1 MGNKQS
7 LQKDLEIE
15 EKATEVSDFWS
26 VFAGEIKM
34 DSRTSLLTIFEGE
47 LIVNKNQLWNTNN
60 PLLKASKNLMLFR
73 HPAILKYVASWDK
86 GTLKCLATERCKPL
100 SLAIKTQNPLEICLG
115 LRNILNALIFLV
127 EQGKMRHLNVCFSSI
142 YITNDGVWKL
152 FGFEYLWPAG
162 ELTNDILEQS
172 LHYRYSGAVCKEEL
186 KHNGLGIEQYGFATL
201 CKEIFEI
208 TNQDERTPFHEDFK
222 QYCTNHLQH
231 ANPNLRPELSAVL
244 LHPYF
249 NQDFI
254 LIHSFLSEVPLKD
267 AAEKQQFFTDLID
280 KLKTFDEVDVA
291 IHLSDFLLSRIVL
304 LDPTAQ
310 IYVTPFVLDPKCDD
324 IVPGVFS
331 TGTFVKFLIPKLKK
345 VFCVHDVQIR
355 LILLEHFHK
364 FMSLFSEE
372 DLTGLILPQLLL
384 GIKDTN
390 DILVSMT
397 LRCLA
402 DLVAILGATVVI
414 GKNRSRLFA
423 DGRPQRVPEAPMHHW
438 GEPRSISPVIESAG
452 QFSSHNMVIRDHT
465 DLSRASFVGASNE
478 NLSERLSPDG
488 GEAGEEVDKDDYQWS
503 DWDGENAKTP
513 DPAAPE
519 STQTPLQEEPLT
531 KPLEIEDEIVKL
543 DMKIVAKAKSPTS
556 EEVDFFKD
564 MEPVIAKTQVL
575 VIADEE
581 KTKDNAS
588 QAPSRL
594 QADLSENITEEGWG
608 DESDWE

>member
-1 MGNKQS
+1 MGSEQS
-7 LQKDLEIE
+7 LLKGLEIE

-26 VFAGEIKM
+26 VFAGEIKA
-34 DSRTSLLTIFEGE
+34 DTRATLLTIFQGE
-47 LIVNKNQLWNTNN
+47 SEVNANPFWHNKN
-60 PLLKASKNLMLFR
+60 PLHKATKNLMLFR
-73 HPAILKYVASWDK
+73 HPSILKYVASWDK
-86 GTLKCLATERCKPL
+86 GSTKYLVTERCKPL
-100 SLAIKTQNPLEICLG
+100 ALVIKTQNPLEICLG

-152 FGFEYLWPAG
+152 SGFEYLWPVG
-162 ELTNDILEQS
+162 ELTNHMLEQS
-172 LHYRYSGAVCKEEL
+172 FHNRYNSAVDKDEL
-186 KHNGLGIEQYGFATL
+186 KHSGVGIEQYGFATL
-201 CKEIFEI
+201 CKEIFDI
-208 TNQDERTPFHEDFK
+208 THQDERAPFHEDFK
-222 QYCTNHLQH
+222 QYCANHLQH
-231 ANPNLRPELSAVL
+231 TNPSLRPELSAVL

-249 NQDFI
+249 NQNFV
-254 LIHSFLSEVPLKD
+254 LIHSFLSEIPLKD
-267 AAEKQQFFTDLID
+267 SAEKQQFFTDLVD
-280 KLKTFDEVDVA
+280 KLRAFDEADVA
-291 IHLSDFLLSRIVL
+291 IHLGDFLLSRLVL

-310 IYVTPFVLDPKCDD
+310 ICVTPFVLDPKCDD

-331 TGTFVKFLIPKLKK
+331 NGTFVKYIIPKLKQ

-452 QFSSHNMVIRDHT
+452 QYSSHNMAIRDHMDPIRT
-465 DLSRASFVGASNE
+465 SFADMSNA
-478 NLSERLSPDG
+478 NLLSERLSPDG
-488 GEAGEEVDKDDYQWS
+488 GEDGEAVDKDDDQWS

-513 DPAAPE
+513 DLPAESAGSEAPE
-519 STQTPLQEEPLT
+519 V
-531 KPLEIEDEIVKL
+531 EDEIEKL
-543 DMKIVAKAKSPTS
+543 DMKIRSKVKQSS
-556 EEVDFFKD
+556 EEEVDFFKD

-575 VIADEE
+575 VIGEEDEG
-581 KTKDNAS
+581 KKGNAS
-588 QAPSRL
+588 QTSRL
-594 QADLSENITEEGWG
+594 QADLSENVTEEGW

>member
-1 MGNKQS
+1 MGNDHS
-7 LQKDLEIE
+7 LLKGLEIE

-26 VFAGEIKM
+26 VFAGEMKT
-34 DSRTSLLTIFEGE
+34 DTRTSLLTIFQGE
-47 LIVNKNQLWNTNN
+47 SIINSNQFWHNKN
-60 PLLKASKNLMLFR
+60 PLEKATKNLMLFR
-73 HPAILKYVASWDK
+73 HPSILKYVSSWEK
-86 GTLKCLATERCKPL
+86 GSTKFLATERCKPL
-100 SLAIKTQNPLEICLG
+100 ALLIKMQNPLEICLG

-127 EQGKMRHLNVCFSSI
+127 EQGKMRHLNICFSSI
-142 YITNDGVWKL
+142 YITNEGVWKL
-152 FGFEYLWPAG
+152 SGFEYLWPAA
-162 ELTNDILEQS
+162 ELTNQILEVS
-172 LHYRYSGAVCKEEL
+172 LSSRYNNALDKHEL
-186 KHNGLGIEQYGFATL
+186 KHNGMGIEQFAYATL
-201 CKEIFEI
+201 CKEIFEL
-208 TNQDERTPFHEDFK
+208 TSQDKNSPFHGDFK
-222 QYCTNHLQH
+222 TYCTDHLQH
-231 ANPNLRPELSAVL
+231 TNPTLRPELSAVL

-249 NQDFI
+249 NHDFV
-254 LIHSFLSEVPLKD
+254 LIHSFLCELPLKD
-267 AAEKQQFFTDLID
+267 SAEKQEFFTDLVD
-280 KLKTFDEVDVA
+280 KLRSFDEVDVA
-291 IHLSDFLLSRIVL
+291 IHLGDFLISRLVL

-310 IYVTPFVLDPKCDD
+310 ICVTPFVLDPKCDD

-331 TGTFVKFLIPKLKK
+331 TGTFVKFIIPKLKQ

-452 QFSSHNMVIRDHT
+452 QFSAHNMVIRDH
-465 DLSRASFVGASNE
+465 DVSRTSFADISNE
-478 NLSERLSPDG
+478 NLLSERLSPDG
-488 GEAGEEVDKDDYQWS
+488 GEAGEVRVKDDDQWS

-513 DPAAPE
+513 DPTTENDHAND
-519 STQTPLQEEPLT
+519 SQEPT
-531 KPLEIEDEIVKL
+531 IENDIEKL
-543 DMKIVAKAKSPTS
+543 DVRIKKKRKSNTE

-575 VIADEE
+575 VIGEE
-581 KTKDNAS
+581 PSKGNSSST
-588 QAPSRL
+588 SRL
-594 QADLSENITEEGWG
+594 QANLSENVTEEGW

>member
-1 MGNKQS
+1 MGSEQS
-7 LQKDLEIE
+7 LLKGLEIE

-26 VFAGEIKM
+26 VFAGELKT
-34 DSRTSLLTIFEGE
+34 DTRTSLLTIFQGE
-47 LIVNKNQLWNTNN
+47 SVISTNQFWDKKN
-60 PLLKASKNLMLFR
+60 PLEKAIKNLMLFR
-73 HPAILKYVASWDK
+73 HPSILKYVSSWERGSTK
-86 GTLKCLATERCKPL
+86 YLATERCKPL
-100 SLAIKTQNPLEICLG
+100 SLLIKTQNSLEICLG

-127 EQGKMRHLNVCFSSI
+127 EHGKTRHLNICFSSV
-142 YITNDGVWKL
+142 YITHEGVWKL
-152 FGFEYLWPAG
+152 SGFEYLWPSA
-162 ELTNDILEQS
+162 ELTRPILELS
-172 LHYRYSGAVCKEEL
+172 LPNRYSNAVDKREL
-186 KHNGLGIEQYGFATL
+186 EHSGLGIEQYGFATL
-201 CKEIFEI
+201 CKEIFEL
-208 TNQDERTPFHEDFK
+208 TSQEKSSPFHEDFQ

-231 ANPNLRPELSAVL
+231 TNPSLRPELSAVL

-249 NQDFI
+249 NHDFV

-267 AAEKQQFFTDLID
+267 SAEKQQFFTDLVD
-280 KLKTFDEVDVA
+280 KLRTFDETDVA
-291 IHLSDFLLSRIVL
+291 IHLGDFLLSRLVL

-310 IYVTPFVLDPKCDD
+310 ICVTPFVLDPKCDD

-331 TGTFVKFLIPKLKK
+331 TGTFVKFIIPKLKQ

-402 DLVAILGATVVI
+402 DLVAILGATVVV

-452 QFSSHNMVIRDHT
+452 QFSSHNMVIRDH
-465 DLSRASFVGASNE
+465 RASFADISNE
-478 NLSERLSPDG
+478 NLLSERLSPDG
-488 GEAGEEVDKDDYQWS
+488 GEAGELRDKDDDQWS
-503 DWDGENAKTP
+503 DWDAENAKTP
-513 DPAAPE
+513 DPPAEADQDDGISAP
-519 STQTPLQEEPLT
+519 TAQ
-531 KPLEIEDEIVKL
+531 EDEIQRL
-543 DMKIVAKAKSPTS
+543 DMRIMPKKKASVE

-575 VIADEE
+575 VIGEE
-581 KTKDNAS
+581 VAKSGAS
-588 QAPSRL
+588 QVSRL
-594 QADLSENITEEGWG
+594 QANLSENATEEGW